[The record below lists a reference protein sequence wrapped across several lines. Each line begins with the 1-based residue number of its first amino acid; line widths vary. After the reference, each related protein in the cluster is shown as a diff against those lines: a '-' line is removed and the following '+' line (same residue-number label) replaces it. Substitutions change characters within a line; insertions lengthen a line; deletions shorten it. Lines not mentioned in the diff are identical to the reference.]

1 MKKDIIYVVFGTLLM
16 FAFVSV
22 MFGLFNQTQEIKLI
36 ERQIQTDSTLIH
48 RQKLLEIND
57 SLQNENDKE
66 IQILLNRHSLDLRNV
81 NRQLK
86 ELNEKIVQ

>member
-48 RQKLLEIND
+48 RQKLLEISD
-57 SLQNENDKE
+57 SLQNEKDRE
-66 IQILLNRHSLDLRNV
+66 IQTLLNRHSNDLRKIN
-81 NRQLK
+81 QELK
-86 ELNEKIVQ
+86 KINELPTE

>member
-57 SLQNENDKE
+57 SLQNEKDRE
-66 IQILLNRHSLDLRNV
+66 IQTLLNRHSSDLRKIN
-81 NRQLK
+81 QELK
-86 ELNEKIVQ
+86 KINEIPTE